1 MVEESVSNEESLE
14 VGSGLHLAYSPT
26 VTSVD
31 QVKSVQSMC
40 GNLMVPTLYIGEH
53 GHQ

>member
-1 MVEESVSNEESLE
+1 VVEESVSNEESLE

-31 QVKSVQSMC
+31 QESMDISKETDIQD
-40 GNLMVPTLYIGEH
+40 LMAQLKNI
-53 GHQ
+53 